1 MFFEWFHVST
11 AGTDG
16 TSKIYRIL
24 YMQRKKKNQGKV
36 MTTSFSMSRFTWGI
50 GVSKEISLM
59 VSSSNLPVTLNERYT
74 IG

>member
-1 MFFEWFHVST
+1 
-11 AGTDG
+11 
-16 TSKIYRIL
+16 
-24 YMQRKKKNQGKV
+24 MQRKKKNQGKV